1 LETLFDAD
9 HACDQLG
16 KKKQFGRKTDLA
28 NMISKHDKT
37 TFDELR
43 LSAEKAFEKRV
54 LSIGFHQPSGRD
66 CSMSSGP
73 SSSVELYPITWG
85 YLLP

>member
-9 HACDQLG
+9 HACDELE

-37 TFDELR
+37 TLAKLH
-43 LSAEKAFEKRV
+43 LSAGKALEASSFNWI
-54 LSIGFHQPSGRD
+54 SPSFWKGLFNVVGA
-66 CSMSSGP
+66 MQ
-73 SSSVELYPITWG
+73 
-85 YLLP
+85 